1 MQDEAVVDVEREL
14 NWAGT
19 YGYLAQRIV
28 RVASVDEARDL
39 VTSGARI
46 RPLGTRHSFNDVA
59 DGPGLLVDLTGLSEQ
74 VEIAADRRSA
84 TVSAGA
90 RYGVLAVELERHGVA
105 LHNMGS
111 LPHISVAGAVALSLI
126 HI

>member
-1 MQDEAVVDVEREL
+1 MVDVEREL

-19 YGYLAQRIV
+19 YGYLAERIV

-59 DGPGLLVDLTGLSEQ
+59 DGPGLLVDLTGLPEQ
-74 VEIAADRRSA
+74 VEIAADRRSV
-84 TVSAGA
+84 TVSRSSGIPSLLSTTVS
-90 RYGVLAVELERHGVA
+90 RS
-105 LHNMGS
+105 GS
-111 LPHISVAGAVALSLI
+111 PRL
-126 HI
+126 